1 MTLKSFHSNVEN
13 WNMTIS
19 YRGLSINF
27 HSVSAPL
34 LYTKLHI
41 PWIVEQICWLPAAS
55 CAVWKLEQPQEMD
68 PKYYVSIDI
77 IKMTTF

>member
-1 MTLKSFHSNVEN
+1 MLKTGTWLLVIEA
-13 WNMTIS
+13 W
-19 YRGLSINF
+19 SINF

-77 IKMTTF
+77 IKMTTFEVTT